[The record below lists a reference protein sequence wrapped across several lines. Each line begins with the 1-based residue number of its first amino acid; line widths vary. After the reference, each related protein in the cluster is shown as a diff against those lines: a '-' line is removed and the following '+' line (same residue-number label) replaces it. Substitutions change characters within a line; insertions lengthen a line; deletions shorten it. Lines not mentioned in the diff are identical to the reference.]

1 MERQD
6 TVPGPHGRF
15 PAGHR
20 MSVRIVAGDLGG
32 RRIRVPPGRRV
43 RPTGER
49 VREAWFSAL
58 GPRIEGAAVI
68 DLFAGSGA
76 LGIEALSRGASTVQ
90 FVEEDRRCVETLNR
104 NVASLGIATRVRVHR
119 GDVFDVLARL
129 HGEAPFDVALAD
141 PPYGQGLAAR
151 LVAEFVR
158 RPFAGLLCVERSV
171 DDATGSDAIWE
182 RRYGDTVVSFFS
194 DPKGGDSGDS

>member
-1 MERQD
+1 
-6 TVPGPHGRF
+6 
-15 PAGHR
+15 

-32 RRIRVPPGRRV
+32 RRIRVPPGRHV

-58 GPRIEGAAVI
+58 GHRIEGATVI

-90 FVEEDRRCVETLNR
+90 FVEEDRRCVATLKR
-104 NVASLGIATRVRVHR
+104 NVASLGLTERVHVHR
-119 GDVFDVLARL
+119 GDVFDVLSKLSR
-129 HGEAPFDVALAD
+129 EAPFNVALAD

-151 LVAEFVR
+151 LVAEFLR
-158 RPFAGLLCVERSV
+158 RPFAGLLCVEHSV
-171 DDATGSDAIWE
+171 DDATGSSPIWE
-182 RRYGDTVVSFFS
+182 RRYGDTIVSFHS
-194 DPKGGDSGDS
+194 DPKGGDSGDR